1 MRLLVGILMGSLPL
15 LAAGCGQGADAPPRE
30 PTHEEG
36 IPVPDL
42 DHVDPDVVEA
52 IQTAR
57 DAVRAAPDSADAWG
71 RLGNRYF
78 VHDFLPEAARC
89 FERAEALDP
98 ARTVWTYR
106 HGLCHIDDDPAV
118 AARDFER
125 CLETL
130 ETHAPAHEN
139 YAYVLRR
146 LGREDEAMRHF
157 ERASELDP
165 RAPQAET
172 GLGQIELGRGELEK
186 ARVHLEAALA
196 RDPRFAAAHVA
207 LAQVYLGLGRDEEA
221 REHAELS
228 RRLPQ
233 RVVREDV
240 YADPSLPPAGAR
252 ARTAFG
258 KQLERR
264 GQLDEAAEQFRIAL
278 RSNPDAYGARS
289 GLASVLAKLGRR
301 DEAIELLLEAQRR
314 NPKLQQVKRDLARLR
329 DPGASFD
336 AGSDDSPED
345 GEE

>member
-1 MRLLVGILMGSLPL
+1 MRPLRFGLLLGSLA
-15 LAAGCGQGADAPPRE
+15 LAAPGCAPGTEAPAA
-30 PTHEEG
+30 PQASDEG

-42 DHVDPDVVEA
+42 SHVDPDVVEA
-52 IQTAR
+52 VQSACA
-57 DAVRAAPDSADAWG
+57 AVRAAPGSADAWG

-78 VHDFLPEAARC
+78 VHDFLPQAARC
-89 FERAEALDP
+89 FERAAALDP
-98 ARTVWTYR
+98 ERTVWTYR
-106 HGLCHIDDDPAV
+106 HGLCLIDDDPAA
-118 AARDFER
+118 AARDFEH
-125 CLETL
+125 CLTAL
-130 ETHAPAHEN
+130 EAHAPAHEN

-146 LGREDEAMRHF
+146 LGREEEAMRHF

-165 RAPQAET
+165 RAAQAET
-172 GLGQIELGRGELEK
+172 GLGQIYLGRGELET
-186 ARVHLEAALA
+186 ARTHLETALA

-207 LAQVYLGLGRDEEA
+207 LAQVYLGLGREEEA
-221 REHAELS
+221 QEHAELS

-264 GQLDEAAEQFRIAL
+264 GQLEEAAEQFRIAL
-278 RSNPDAYGARS
+278 RSNPDAYGARA

-329 DPGASFD
+329 NQ
-336 AGSDDSPED
+336 GSLPDDEDEPED
-345 GEE
+345 SAE